1 MEELVAKRYVKAL
14 IESSNIE
21 ELENYLNYLEALS
34 KAFENKDIAQIL
46 YSPEIDEN
54 KKCELLI
61 ESIKDANEKF
71 KNFLKLLAEKKR
83 ISLIPD
89 IYKELKNQLYIL
101 KNEYEGVVYSESELN
116 DQEIKEIEDS
126 LSKKVGA
133 KIVLKKAPQK
143 YDGIKVE
150 VDSLGIEISFS
161 RSKIKNQ
168 IIEHILKA
176 I

>member
-1 MEELVAKRYVKAL
+1 MEELIAKRYVKAL
-14 IESSNIE
+14 VDSSSID
-21 ELENYLNYLEALS
+21 ELEKYNSILKALS
-34 KAFENKDIAQIL
+34 SLFKEKEIKDILA
-46 YSPEIDEN
+46 SPEIKEE
-54 KKCELLI
+54 KKCELLLNA
-61 ESIKDANEKF
+61 IKEEDKKI

-89 IYKELKNQLYIL
+89 ISRELQNQLYVL
-101 KNEYEGVVYSESELN
+101 KNEYEGKVYSETELN
-116 DQEIKEIEDS
+116 DKELKEIEDS

-133 KIVLKKAPQK
+133 KIVLKKSPQK